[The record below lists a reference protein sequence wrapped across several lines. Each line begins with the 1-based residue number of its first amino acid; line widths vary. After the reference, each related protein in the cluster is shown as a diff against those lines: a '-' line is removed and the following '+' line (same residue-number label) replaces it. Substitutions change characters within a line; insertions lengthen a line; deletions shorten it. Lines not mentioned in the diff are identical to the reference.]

1 MPTSFYTPGVYV
13 LEQPGPKSITPIPTS
28 RAAFLGQA
36 PDPNAPFLGQKPE
49 PDAPGN
55 KAVACN
61 NWTEFCNRFAS
72 GENLKSTWLSHAVYG
87 FFLNQGSR
95 CFIVNIKQGEPL
107 ANGLRLLE
115 ANDEVSIIVAPGY
128 TDAASHEALRAHCEK
143 RSDRICIHDAPMDV
157 SSDLFGTVESVDTA
171 TVSAKPKSKDKD
183 VTPVAAAPT
192 DKSPEG
198 ARPKA
203 SSFATLYYPCIN
215 VVDPLDPDGTV
226 VPVFPSGHVAGV
238 MARVDAKRGV
248 HKAPANEALIGALG
262 VTRLITPE
270 EHGVLNPLGVNCIRI
285 MPLEGPK
292 IMGGR
297 TLAGDESEWR
307 YVNVRRLFIM
317 IEQSILR
324 YTQFA
329 VYEPNDRTLWKTLKS
344 VITGFLTNIW
354 RDGALMGRT
363 ADEAFFVKCDEET
376 NPQETIDLGQVV
388 TVIGIAPVKPA
399 EFIIFKIAQT
409 HEGAKAETL

>member
-1 MPTSFYTPGVYV
+1 
-13 LEQPGPKSITPIPTS
+13 
-28 RAAFLGQA
+28 
-36 PDPNAPFLGQKPE
+36 
-49 PDAPGN
+49 
-55 KAVACN
+55 VACN
-61 NWTEFCNRFAS
+61 NWTEFRNRFAN

-95 CFIVNIKQGEPL
+95 CFIVNIKEGEPL
-107 ANGLRLLE
+107 ANGLQLLE

-128 TDAASHEALRAHCEK
+128 TDPASHEAVRAHCEK
-143 RSDRICIHDAPMDV
+143 RSDRICIHDAPTDV
-157 SSDLFGTVESVDTA
+157 ASVELFGTVETA
-171 TVSAKPKSKDKD
+171 AVSAKPKAKDKD
-183 VTPVAAAPT
+183 ATAPAAAAPA
-192 DKSPEG
+192 DKPPEG
-198 ARPKA
+198 LLPKA

-215 VVDPLDPDGTV
+215 VVDPLDPDGAIV
-226 VPVFPSGHVAGV
+226 SVFPSGHVAGV

-248 HKAPANEALIGALG
+248 HKAPANEALIGAVG
-262 VTRLITPE
+262 VKRLITPE
-270 EHGVLNPLGVNCIRI
+270 EHGMLNPLGVNCIRI

-344 VITGFLTNIW
+344 VITRFLTHIW
-354 RDGALMGRT
+354 SDGALMGRT

-376 NPQETIDLGQVV
+376 NPQESIDLGQVI